1 MLAPA
6 RIALA
11 GAVALTVL
19 SFILSFSALTDLA
32 DRAGIT
38 YPVLWPLIVD
48 GLGIVATVAVV
59 ALRRSAYAWFLLGS
73 ATVISI
79 IGNVVHALL
88 PSGPVAPEVA
98 AAVAVVPPVA
108 MLAVIHL
115 AVILATADQTA
126 PAETAEPAANF
137 EMLVPLSESAYAADV
152 APVPAVAPVAAP
164 APMVA
169 EPAQAVES
177 TPEPQLAPAPAARRT
192 RTAPSDA
199 RAEAEAL
206 IADHPHMSNYAIAE
220 RVGVSEAT
228 VRRWKNQPIPA

>member
-59 ALRRSAYAWFLLGS
+59 ALRRSVYAWFLLGS

-79 IGNVVHALL
+79 IGNVVHAVL

-115 AVILATADQTA
+115 AVILATAAQNPAAVDEPA
-126 PAETAEPAANF
+126 PAVEATEPKPAPAVEAPPIADIVAQPEPAA
-137 EMLVPLSESAYAADV
+137 
-152 APVPAVAPVAAP
+152 AV
-164 APMVA
+164 
-169 EPAQAVES
+169 EPAEI
-177 TPEPQLAPAPAARRT
+177 PAPAPAAPSVRAKA
-192 RTAPSDA
+192 RTADA
-199 RAEAEAL
+199 RVEAEAL
-206 IADHPHMSNYAIAE
+206 IADHPKLSNYAIAE
-220 RVGVSEAT
+220 RVGVSEAS
-228 VRRWKNQPIPA
+228 VRRSRNALVTV

>member
-59 ALRRSAYAWFLLGS
+59 ALRRSVYAWFLLGS

-79 IGNVVHALL
+79 IGNVVHAVL

-115 AVILATADQTA
+115 AVILATAAQN
-126 PAETAEPAANF
+126 PAAVD
-137 EMLVPLSESAYAADV
+137 E
-152 APVPAVAPVAAP
+152 PVPAVEATEPAP
-164 APMVA
+164 AVEPVPVVA
-169 EPAQAVES
+169 VADIVAQPEPAAALEPVEI
-177 TPEPQLAPAPAARRT
+177 PAPAPAAPTVRATT
-192 RTAPSDA
+192 RSVDA
-199 RAEAEAL
+199 RVEAEAL
-206 IADHPHMSNYAIAE
+206 IADHPQLSNYAIAE

-228 VRRWKNQPIPA
+228 VRRWRKALVTV